1 LGQFKICGELVNPV
15 LETLLLLVPFV
26 CLDPMYGGS
35 VGVFFD
41 FGIPAA
47 KAESVS
53 F

>member
-1 LGQFKICGELVNPV
+1 MGQLKIRGELVNPV
-15 LETLLLLVPFV
+15 LETLLLLVRFL
-26 CLDPMYGGS
+26 CLDRMYGGS